1 MPEILNA
8 VDMEASSE
16 IVDISAVNVITIINT
31 NTNTNNNNNNNN
43 DSSNST
49 NNTNNNVNNNNFNN
63 TNNNIEVEA
72 ELLGPGELQLQQLQQ
87 QQLLSLQQQ
96 QQHHQLSP
104 HFVTIPLLE
113 RRRRSRS
120 HSRCRITPLAPII
133 CIQNGSHPEELLQ
146 LSRSRSCFLRVRKSF
161 AKLFGKIMG
170 SNNPSEADRYD
181 YYDCE

>member
-8 VDMEASSE
+8 MEMEAPSE
-16 IVDISAVNVITIINT
+16 IVDISDGAAQEGVSPAIKFIKFTDPST
-31 NTNTNNNNNNNN
+31 NTNNNTNNVNNNNNNNN
-43 DSSNST
+43 
-49 NNTNNNVNNNNFNN
+49 NTNNN
-63 TNNNIEVEA
+63 TEVET
-72 ELLGPGELQLQQLQQ
+72 ELGPGELQLQQLHQ
-87 QQLLSLQQQ
+87 QQLQSLQLQQQ
-96 QQHHQLSP
+96 QHQLSP

-120 HSRCRITPLAPII
+120 HSHCRIAPLAPII
-133 CIQNGSHPEELLQ
+133 CIQNGSHPEELVQ